1 MPRSKRGTK
10 RIISTEQAM
19 KAAVQDILETH
30 MSLKVAGDKHKMIH
44 AHKGAKQIGTMTYGE
59 RGSNVTIIAAV
70 SGVGNAIPPTFI
82 FPRVNFKQ
90 HMLKG
95 APPGLV
101 GESNPSG
108 EPHVLMYDIHES
120 HISLAVIKRA
130 KEMGLHLLTIPPHTN
145 HKLQPLGHPVFGP
158 FKNYYDKAV
167 SEGMCTSGNVGRLV
181 TIYDICEIAGK
192 AYDLAFTPGDIV
204 SGFKISGNIPLNK
217 NIFDDSEFLRLYV
230 TDRPLPTSNDGNV
243 PFSANNSLTSP
254 LQKAFFKMRH

>member
-1 MPRSKRGTK
+1 
-10 RIISTEQAM
+10 
-19 KAAVQDILETH
+19 
-30 MSLKVAGDKHKMIH
+30 
-44 AHKGAKQIGTMTYGE
+44 MTSGE
-59 RGSNVTIIAAV
+59 RGSNVTIIAA
-70 SGVGNAIPPTFI
+70 
-82 FPRVNFKQ
+82 

-108 EPHVLMYDIHES
+108 GSNKIIFIKFIEHCLSHTKLTLEEPHVLMYDIHES

-130 KEMGLHLLTIPPHTN
+130 KERGLHLLTIPPHTS

-167 SEGMCTSGNVGRLV
+167 SEGMSTSGNVGRLV
-181 TIYDICEIAGK
+181 TIYDICEIAAK

-230 TDRPLPTSNDGNV
+230 TDHPLPTSNDGNV
-243 PFSANNSLTSP
+243 PFTANNSLTSP
-254 LQKAFFKMRH
+254 LQKAFLKMRH